1 MFMKI
6 TVIIIKIW
14 TILAFICLM
23 TYICSVG
30 HVAVASIVV
39 SAEDMVANNY
49 NAIGELNY
57 ADSLM
62 NKFRKHIGN
71 KADMF
76 YLIDMFEKYGLNK
89 KVYEVCNIIL
99 DSQFKLDDYEFCKV
113 LYGVCRGAYVLGDFY
128 QAFKNS
134 EALLNHDKADSLEYF
149 NVEARIISAKVMIQ
163 YGLYD
168 KVSNI
173 INDGFTE
180 LERVRNVIP
189 IDTYYSLK
197 SQLYITRALMF
208 LNQRKLQ
215 EALVEISKSVA
226 IPKKDVVA
234 LNAFQIEKAEIL
246 SKTGKGEE
254 AEAILTTILS
264 YPLPHYNSGVALSDY
279 MLLLI
284 SAKRYEEAI
293 DIYNNLGYLEK
304 FIYDDTAYARL
315 YESLSEA
322 YMNIGE
328 PDLAFIK
335 LSNSKNRADSIVAN
349 DNSLLVN
356 SFVGRLGRSQRSD
369 FFEEDEFSSVSRSK
383 INLIIILSG
392 LLILGIIALVVLFY
406 RLYGQKL
413 QTVKTIEKLEN
424 YEAIRQKK
432 EQTSQN
438 TIEDQQQELSI
449 LSLQLAHINEKM
461 TKALTDLNSDHIS
474 DADKLINLRS
484 TLSSI
489 DIDKGIWDL
498 FSIHFNRINKSFFET
513 LLTEHPNLTKGELR
527 LCALIWMNLSTK
539 EIAMVTNRSV
549 RTVESMKYR
558 LHKKLNISE
567 STESYLRKFQTDS
580 EN

>member
-1 MFMKI
+1 MKI